1 MRMTYFPVL
10 REIRD
15 EYIKL
20 RQEGNSRDQA
30 TTMLLHS
37 YAREVALGTADD
49 GLLFWIGLAD
59 AQYYR
64 KELSSAVAKKAINAL
79 DQITAV
85 GWDITPGDIAR
96 RREHYAQAPMPEK
109 SFGKQ
114 SRKFRCAWSVGD
126 IFYATLASDEA
137 EKMGIKGGNILYQ
150 KIDEIENYDG
160 RIIPIIT
167 MTYLTL
173 VKEPFDFEEF
183 RHTPPLRMANG
194 RFGSDPTKFEYRAKL
209 LIGNRRQLTSLQYVG
224 NYPVKEPPVD
234 EIVFQDN
241 TNMMIVP
248 IKCLEMYGCA
258 FWKLNFY
265 YTFGHMPV

>member
-1 MRMTYFPVL
+1 MKLSETVIL
-10 REIRD
+10 SEICS
-15 EYIKL
+15 EYRKL
-20 RQEGNSRDQA
+20 RQDGQNRKDA
-30 TTMLLHS
+30 TLELIRRYRNELTKGAS
-37 YAREVALGTADD
+37 DD
-49 GLLFWIGLAD
+49 GLLFWVGLAD
-59 AQYYR
+59 AQYKH
-64 KELSSAVAKKAINAL
+64 KELTVETAQNAL
-79 DQITAV
+79 ASLDALTGIFPQISQREVT
-85 GWDITPGDIAR
+85 TR
-96 RREHYAQAPMPEK
+96 RKLYAQAPMSEK

-126 IFYATLASDEA
+126 IFFATLISDEA

-150 KIDEIENYDG
+150 KIGEIENYDG

-167 MTYLTL
+167 MTYLAL

-209 LIGNRRQLTSLQYVG
+209 LIGNRRQLTSLQYIG

-234 EIVFQDN
+234 EILFQDN
-241 TNMMIVP
+241 TNMMMVP

-258 FWKLNFY
+258 FWNVDNYFRKIESL
-265 YTFGHMPV
+265 